1 MCGIVGIYNFKSG
14 KPVSASLIDSMC
26 QPVHHRGPDGSGV
39 FTEGSIGLGHRRL
52 SIIDVDE
59 RSNQP
64 MTSSSSQSVICYNGE
79 VYNYRELRPP
89 LESSGFSFQT
99 QSDTEVLLNLYERDG
114 PQCLEKLNGMFSF
127 AIWSKKQQSLFLAR
141 DRLGIKPLYYC
152 ITSDGIIFAS
162 EIKSILAALP
172 QRPKLSESTID
183 AYMSFGYV
191 PGENTSFDGIKRLLP
206 GHYLVIQDGTLKC
219 RQYWDIEI
227 DRSEDLGFDYYR
239 EKAIGLLEDSVR
251 LRLRSDVPLGVF
263 LSGGVDSSA
272 VVAMMKH
279 LKIDPI
285 KTFSVRW
292 DHGSNFDET
301 KYARQISEKFETEH
315 REYTMS
321 QDDFVSFLPRFQW
334 LMDEPVTEAAA
345 VSLYYI
351 ASKATEDVTVVLSGE
366 GADEVFGGYPIYRY
380 MRWVDRYKR
389 IPPRIRNAMT
399 DPLIRKLGDKYAK
412 YVGMSRRRLEDSY
425 FGVSFYDAA
434 NKTGV
439 LSEELQAVTEPSSA
453 MSFVAD
459 IYERTKDWDL
469 YSRMQYLDIK
479 TWLVDD
485 LLIKADRMSMA
496 ASLELRVPFLDYR
509 FLEFSATTPTKYLVG
524 EFESKKLLKRA
535 LEPYLPRNILYRKKM
550 GFPTPVAN
558 LLRGSLGEMAHDMF
572 SSNHFRQS
580 GYFNTAH
587 VNNLLESHRAGQQ
600 DNHKVLWQLLV
611 FELWRKS
618 FEVT

>member
-1 MCGIVGIYNFKSG
+1 MCGIAGIYNFKSG

-39 FTEGSIGLGHRRL
+39 FTKGSIGLGHRRL

-79 VYNYRELRPP
+79 VYNYRELRPS
-89 LESSGFSFQT
+89 LESSGLSFRT

-127 AIWSKKQQSLFLAR
+127 AIWSEKQQSLFLAR

-162 EIKSILAALP
+162 EIKSILAAMP
-172 QRPKLSESTID
+172 HRPKLSESAID
-183 AYMSFGYV
+183 AFMSFGYV
-191 PGENTSFDGIKRLLP
+191 PGENTSFDGIKKLLP
-206 GHYLVIQDGTLKC
+206 GHYLVIRDGTLNC

-227 DRSEDLGFDYYR
+227 DRSEDLGFDHYR
-239 EKAIGLLEDSVR
+239 EKTIELLEDSVR

-292 DHGSNFDET
+292 DHGSSFDET
-301 KYARQISEKFETEH
+301 KYARQVSEMFATEH

-321 QDDFVSFLPRFQW
+321 ENDFVSFLPRFQW

-380 MRWVDRYKR
+380 MR
-389 IPPRIRNAMT
+389 
-399 DPLIRKLGDKYAK
+399 
-412 YVGMSRRRLEDSY
+412 
-425 FGVSFYDAA
+425 
-434 NKTGV
+434 
-439 LSEELQAVTEPSSA
+439 
-453 MSFVAD
+453 
-459 IYERTKDWDL
+459 
-469 YSRMQYLDIK
+469 
-479 TWLVDD
+479 
-485 LLIKADRMSMA
+485 
-496 ASLELRVPFLDYR
+496 
-509 FLEFSATTPTKYLVG
+509 
-524 EFESKKLLKRA
+524 
-535 LEPYLPRNILYRKKM
+535 
-550 GFPTPVAN
+550 
-558 LLRGSLGEMAHDMF
+558 
-572 SSNHFRQS
+572 
-580 GYFNTAH
+580 
-587 VNNLLESHRAGQQ
+587 
-600 DNHKVLWQLLV
+600 
-611 FELWRKS
+611 
-618 FEVT
+618 